1 MSMELSNNV
10 VRKTLTLNLSRAQRC
25 NKKGTH
31 PRPDRTESPVTDA
44 WSGLSRRIFPG
55 IQAQCGQGELESI
68 SPAFSRFHRD
78 LKSIDFQPSPINT
91 LPQKS
96 NQDKNTTDVHFYKW
110 NSKNILPSRGCVID
124 REFHQLVAGD
134 LLSRKLEI
142 KKRGVNTCR

>member
-55 IQAQCGQGELESI
+55 IQAQCCQGELESI

-96 NQDKNTTDVHFYKW
+96 NQDKNTTDVHRGRYIFTNGTAKIFFLVEDALLIG
-110 NSKNILPSRGCVID
+110 NSTSLWLAIFCLESW
-124 REFHQLVAGD
+124 
-134 LLSRKLEI
+134 KL
-142 KKRGVNTCR
+142 KKEG